1 MSTVRGWRILRDR
14 RVRFGRRLRRSPQF
28 QRSMAILASSV
39 VAFVIFA
46 ANEAGAQQSASST
59 QQGTIASADSENTGQ
74 DFTSPENLFQ
84 LRFVYKTAPG
94 TGSTSG
100 TLRTVTT
107 DTLYLRS
114 DYTVDL
120 GSPWKAVFRTDL
132 PVVAKDPISAD
143 HPSGDYLYGLGD
155 ADFQAALI
163 EDINARWAAGGGL
176 RIIAP
181 TGPDNITSGK
191 WQMMPIVGARAML
204 PEVSDGSYFQGLV
217 RYDLSFAGDPTKKN
231 ISNLQIDPMLN
242 VSLPDRWFFVL
253 YPSAD
258 IRVNYG
264 DPVTGQTGR
273 LFLPFDFSVG
283 RILSKNL
290 TASVEIGVPII
301 KDYPVYDFK
310 TTTRLNMKF

>member
-1 MSTVRGWRILRDR
+1 MMSTVGAWRILRDR
-14 RVRFGRRLRRSPQF
+14 KPHFGRRSRVS
-28 QRSMAILASSV
+28 ILAANV
-39 VAFVIFA
+39 VALVILVSNA
-46 ANEAGAQQSASST
+46 ARAQQQSSSPT
-59 QQGTIASADSENTGQ
+59 QQDTAASAASENTGQ

-100 TLRTVTT
+100 SIRAVTT

-163 EDINARWAAGGGL
+163 EDINQRWAAGGGL

-191 WQMMPIVGARAML
+191 WQMMPIVGARATL
-204 PEVSDGSYFQGLV
+204 PEISDGSYFQGLV

-242 VSLPDRWFFVL
+242 VSLPDRWFFML

-273 LFLPFDFSVG
+273 LFLPFDFSIG
-283 RILSKNL
+283 RSLTKYF
-290 TASVEIGVPII
+290 TASLEIGVPII

>member
-1 MSTVRGWRILRDR
+1 VAS
-14 RVRFGRRLRRSPQF
+14 
-28 QRSMAILASSV
+28 ALALG
-39 VAFVIFA
+39 AFA
-46 ANEAGAQQSASST
+46 PNEVQAQQASALST
-59 QQGTIASADSENTGQ
+59 QRDAAASAGGEGGGQDTWQDSTGQ
-74 DFTSPENLFQ
+74 DFTSPQNLFQ
-84 LRFVYKTAPG
+84 LRYQYKTAPG
-94 TGSTSG
+94 TGSLKGSI
-100 TLRTVTT
+100 RTVTT

-114 DYTVDL
+114 DFAFDL
-120 GSPWKAVFRTDL
+120 GSPWKVVFRTDL
-132 PVVAKDPISAD
+132 PFVAKNPISSD
-143 HPSGDYLYGLGD
+143 HPSGDYLYGVGD

-163 EDINARWAAGGGL
+163 EQINQQWAAGGGL

-191 WQMMPIVGARAML
+191 WQMMPIIGARTML
-204 PEVSDGSYFQGLV
+204 PELGAGSYFEGVV

-231 ISNLQIDPMLN
+231 ISNLQLWPMLN
-242 VSLPDRWFFVL
+242 ISLPGHWFFIL

-264 DPVTGQTGR
+264 DPVTGQTGQ

-283 RILSKNL
+283 RSL
-290 TASVEIGVPII
+290 TKDFTVSLEVGVPII